1 MEVVKLSGELRPLT
15 PTQIS
20 WAFRNTHEHFAYR
33 LKSGVATCMDCGHE
47 WNESAD
53 IYCHCP
59 KCGARLQVKDTK
71 ERVIRQKSF
80 FNVIT
85 TKGEY
90 QIIRS
95 FQLISEMRKGYQA
108 KYSAIAI
115 CKYWNDA
122 KGGKTVMGLC
132 RAMNSYFYDI
142 FNYCSPFEIRN
153 DNEAFQRIACEWV
166 YPRIKVTDAIRRN
179 GFKSS
184 THCINPVTLFQLL
197 LTNSK
202 AETLM
207 KAGEIELLRHL
218 SYHPEDVEK
227 YWDSIKIAIRHNY
240 KVTDAQ
246 MWMDYVKMLDRMGK
260 DLHSP
265 ALLLPSDLQT
275 AHDIYVKKV
284 NRLREKERREKQRQ
298 EAIADQ
304 AKFEELKSRY
314 FRLEMTDGEIE
325 IHSLDTIDEY
335 YEVGNRMSIC
345 VASSKYYL
353 K

>member
-1 MEVVKLSGELRPLT
+1 
-15 PTQIS
+15 
-20 WAFRNTHEHFAYR
+20 
-33 LKSGVATCMDCGHE
+33 
-47 WNESAD
+47 
-53 IYCHCP
+53 
-59 KCGARLQVKDTK
+59 
-71 ERVIRQKSF
+71 
-80 FNVIT
+80 
-85 TKGEY
+85 
-90 QIIRS
+90 
-95 FQLISEMRKGYQA
+95 MRKGYQA

-275 AHDIYVKKV
+275 AHDIYV